1 MYSKIF
7 VVIGA
12 LLLHSCASSHNLAD
26 GRGPFGGGYEVVKVS
41 QHKYK
46 ITAITNWAPW
56 PNYDS
61 VREMWDKHAKLAC
74 GDDKYEE
81 ELIGERVHDDLGTG
95 THLVTIKEG
104 YAICINTLSHY

>member
-61 VREMWDKHAKLAC
+61 VRDKGVRTRFAHFPSL
-74 GDDKYEE
+74 
-81 ELIGERVHDDLGTG
+81 
-95 THLVTIKEG
+95 HLQF
-104 YAICINTLSHY
+104 